1 MRSYDSYGTL
11 KRAVSLHPVM
21 GLDNSLLLLA
31 AGLTLFRGHDPG
43 IPRLSA
49 ALLFPYGPASYTKKQ
64 LDLRQLPILW
74 CTHPL
79 IVGAWLNGLCE
90 IPVLDWAA
98 TATNRRHPIANSPR
112 RRQPQLLIP
121 AALFGDPAVRQIVDE
136 CIVPALVEEFIRLKL
151 TSSKSSEQSHNGD
164 QS

>member
-11 KRAVSLHPVM
+11 KRAVPLHPVM
-21 GLDNSLLLLA
+21 DLDNSLLLLA

-49 ALLFPYGPASYTKKQ
+49 ALLYPYGPASYAQK
-64 LDLRQLPILW
+64 LVDLRQLPILG

-90 IPVLDWAA
+90 IPILDWAA
-98 TATNRRHPIANSPR
+98 TAPKRPHPIANSPR
-112 RRQPQLLIP
+112 RRQPRLLIP
-121 AALFGDPAVRQIVDE
+121 ASLFGGLAIRQILDE

-164 QS
+164 RS